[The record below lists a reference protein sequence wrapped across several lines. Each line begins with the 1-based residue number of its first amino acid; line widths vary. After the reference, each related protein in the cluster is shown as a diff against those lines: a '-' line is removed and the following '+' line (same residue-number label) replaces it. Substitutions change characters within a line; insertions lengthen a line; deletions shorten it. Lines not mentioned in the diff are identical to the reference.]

1 MPIRTNLRPLVLMA
15 FFMAF
20 WPVATVSIAQTA
32 MDSGVLPLR
41 NLQLEVRQ
49 VNRSDEQRGGVEAGG
64 AVHVG
69 PTGQLGMQG
78 QIRAQEQSTQ
88 RSGSATQQ
96 VLVLNGRSAAI
107 ALRLNVPVRVLQ
119 SFIRQGVVVIIQGT
133 VLLEAGTG
141 FMATPRWD
149 GADWVQL
156 EIAAQQA
163 LPSRSGAYAASTAQ
177 GATGQASAEVSSQ
190 LQVPLGEWTTIGQT
204 DQTQDSSRS
213 GLTGQS
219 TSREQTRTEVQVR
232 ITVR

>member
-1 MPIRTNLRPLVLMA
+1 
-15 FFMAF
+15 
-20 WPVATVSIAQTA
+20 
-32 MDSGVLPLR
+32 
-41 NLQLEVRQ
+41 
-49 VNRSDEQRGGVEAGG
+49 
-64 AVHVG
+64 
-69 PTGQLGMQG
+69 
-78 QIRAQEQSTQ
+78 
-88 RSGSATQQ
+88 

-107 ALRLNVPVRVLQ
+107 ALRLNVPVRVLH
-119 SFIRQGVVVIIQGT
+119 SFIRQGVVVIAQGT

-163 LPSRSGAYAASTAQ
+163 LPSHSGGFAASAAQ
-177 GATGQASAEVSSQ
+177 GATGATGQASAEVSSQ

-204 DQTQDSSRS
+204 DQTQDSSS
-213 GLTGQS
+213 NGLTGQS